1 VEGAG
6 RQAGLDLWPLVGRG
20 DEVALASQAL
30 RRRRAVVLAGAAG
43 VGKTRLARAALA
55 QAEAAG
61 STTRWVAA
69 TRSAG
74 TVPLGAFA
82 HLVPSG
88 LGPAYEGQDA
98 RAATLGAMVRAIEQP
113 GTGQGTGPGAG
124 RATDKGTVI
133 GIDDAHLLDDAS
145 ATLVHQLACGGVAH
159 VVATVRSGEPT
170 PDPIVALWKDDLA
183 LRIEVQP
190 LSRIEVAQLLEQTL
204 GSTVDGATAR
214 RLFDVTRGNVLFLR
228 ELVAAGRSSDAL
240 VERAG
245 VWRWE
250 GPLRPGVPLR
260 ELIADRLGALDEAER
275 DALELLAVGEP
286 LTATVLG
293 RLVSG
298 DVLRR
303 LERRQLVESSAVPT
317 GGAGGGGAGTE
328 ARAGGGAG
336 AGGRIEV
343 RLGHPLFGEVLVDG
357 MSPLRLDDCR
367 RQMATAWE
375 QEPSLPPDEL
385 LRVATWRAEVGD
397 HGNPRLL
404 LAGAHRALVLGDLTT
419 GERLARSAHVAA
431 PTVASADMLGEALH
445 ALGRRDEAI
454 AVVQAAQGLSGT
466 PAEHAH
472 LATGLADALAWGL
485 GRPDEA
491 RRVLREAADKL
502 PQSEAQDQ
510 LVSHEALLASMGA
523 ATTSEALEIAH
534 RELERPDLSAASR
547 LRAQLAAA
555 TAWVETGQTHQAIQT
570 GQGAVGL
577 ALRQEAPGLALY
589 HAMTLTQALVLAGRL
604 PDAESLVET
613 GHEMALS
620 SHADVARGAW
630 CQLRGVIAVFRGR
643 PRTAAAALREADLL
657 LGRFD
662 YGLRRGV
669 LVWLAMAEA
678 MAGRTEA
685 AEQAL
690 DDAQRATRSRAR
702 LYDADWV
709 RARGWT
715 EAAAGQRTN
724 ALRSVREAA
733 DIAVAAERWTTE
745 VLALH
750 DLARLGG
757 VGAGAGSGAGSAPV
771 AARLDELG
779 SIVDGPLAPACAA
792 HARALAAADG
802 DGLDAAAATFAELG
816 LDLFAAEAQVSAVEA
831 HRRAGHRARA
841 HAAAERARRLTEGG
855 EGAATPL
862 LRGMSSAAGLL
873 DELTP
878 RERETAELAARGLTD
893 REIAEALFL
902 SIRTVHAHLRSAYA
916 KLGVAGRTELA
927 AILVAPPAP

>member
-1 VEGAG
+1 MEGAG

-20 DEVALASQAL
+20 DEVALATQAL

-55 QAEAAG
+55 HAEAGG

-98 RAATLGAMVRAIEQP
+98 RAATLGAIVRAIEQ
-113 GTGQGTGPGAG
+113 QATGP
-124 RATDKGTVI
+124 GTVI
-133 GIDDAHLLDDAS
+133 GVDDAHLLDDAS
-145 ATLVHQLACGGVAH
+145 ATLVHQLACGGAAH

-204 GSTVDGATAR
+204 GGTVDGATAR

-245 VWRWE
+245 VWCWD

-260 ELIADRLGALDEAER
+260 ELIADRLGALDESER

-303 LERRQLVESSAVPT
+303 LERRQLVESSAVESPGT
-317 GGAGGGGAGTE
+317 APRAG
-328 ARAGGGAG
+328 ARAGTGT
-336 AGGRIEV
+336 RIEV

-375 QEPSLPPDEL
+375 QEPSLPPDEI

-404 LAGAHRALVLGDLTT
+404 LAGAHRALVLGDLPA

-431 PTVASADMLGEALH
+431 PTVASADLLGEALH

-454 AVVQAAQGLSGT
+454 AVVQAAQELPGT

-491 RRVLREAADKL
+491 RRVLREAAAKL

-510 LVSHEALLASMGA
+510 LVSHEALLASMEA
-523 ATTSEALEIAH
+523 PTTSRALEIAH
-534 RELERPDLSAASR
+534 RELERPDLLPASR

-570 GQGAVGL
+570 GQVAVGL

-678 MAGRTEA
+678 MAGRPDA

-690 DDAQRATRSRAR
+690 ADAQRATRSRAR

-709 RARGWT
+709 RARGWAQ
-715 EAAAGQRTN
+715 AAAGQRTK
-724 ALRSVREAA
+724 ARQSIREAV
-733 DIAVAAERWTTE
+733 DIAVAAERWTSE

-750 DLARLGG
+750 DLGRLGG
-757 VGAGAGSGAGSAPV
+757 VGLGGVAAAAPV
-771 AARLDELG
+771 VARLDELG
-779 SIVDGPLAPACAA
+779 GIVDGPLAPACAA

-802 DGLDAAAATFAELG
+802 DGLDAAAATFTELG

-831 HRRAGHRARA
+831 HRRGGHRARA
-841 HAAAERARRLTEGG
+841 HASAERARRLTEGG
-855 EGAATPL
+855 EGASTPL
-862 LRGMSSAAGLL
+862 LQGMSSSGLL

-893 REIAEALFL
+893 REIADALFL

-916 KLGVAGRTELA
+916 KLGVAGRGELA
-927 AILVAPPAP
+927 AILAVPPAT